1 MHTWD
6 RDLLHQM
13 RRKAL
18 WMCIEEACTYVLVQK
33 AFHLFTNISRHVS
46 IRIFFTGNRIP
57 FRFDKGMFSVCIPS
71 NLNYLIIYSQTRNF
85 VLDTEPPPP
94 ASSSTTKQQKSRQKG
109 DSSRKDKRRPS
120 HSRMER
126 RKTREADDDED
137 HHPSDPE
144 LFDDYNLEAVED
156 GDFEP
161 GEDSQV
167 GTEKSTSVDVK
178 MEEDEQGL
186 DSRPSRYHEAGKA
199 SRVEDTGTSLDTGD
213 DDEPKPKLTLE
224 LKYRA
229 FSNFN
234 RCLCVVVEPWPP
246 QRSDTRAPSLAPST
260 KTRASSV
267 ALDASESSTNYAQRA
282 KTPLFL
288 PDLDDEPT
296 TLNPSH
302 FRTLPPVPLFN
313 DRPTGGD
320 ADDVEEWGDSTAL
333 MQFSQMLNATGRVS
347 GGDVEDEDEFDGTV
361 LFADADEA
369 KEL

>member
-1 MHTWD
+1 M
-6 RDLLHQM
+6 
-13 RRKAL
+13 A
-18 WMCIEEACTYVLVQK
+18 
-33 AFHLFTNISRHVS
+33 
-46 IRIFFTGNRIP
+46 
-57 FRFDKGMFSVCIPS
+57 
-71 NLNYLIIYSQTRNF
+71 
-85 VLDTEPPPP
+85 
-94 ASSSTTKQQKSRQKG
+94 
-109 DSSRKDKRRPS
+109 
-120 HSRMER
+120 R
-126 RKTREADDDED
+126 RKTREGKAAERREGDDDED

-144 LFDDYNLEAVED
+144 LFDDDYELEAVED

-167 GTEKSTSVDVK
+167 STEKGTRSTSVDVK

-186 DSRPSRYHEAGKA
+186 HSKPSQYHEAGKA
-199 SRVEDTGTSLDTGD
+199 PRVEDTGTSLDTGD

-260 KTRASSV
+260 MTRASSV
-267 ALDASESSTNYAQRA
+267 APAASESSANYAQRA

-288 PDLDDEPT
+288 PDLDEEPAS
-296 TLNPSH
+296 LNPSH

-313 DRPTGGD
+313 DHPTGGD
-320 ADDVEEWGDSTAL
+320 TDDVEEWGDSTAL

>member
-1 MHTWD
+1 
-6 RDLLHQM
+6 
-13 RRKAL
+13 
-18 WMCIEEACTYVLVQK
+18 
-33 AFHLFTNISRHVS
+33 
-46 IRIFFTGNRIP
+46 
-57 FRFDKGMFSVCIPS
+57 
-71 NLNYLIIYSQTRNF
+71 

-94 ASSSTTKQQKSRQKG
+94 ALSSTTSNKQQKSRKKG
-109 DSSRKDKRRPS
+109 DSSRKD
-120 HSRMER
+120 R
-126 RKTREADDDED
+126 RKTREGKAGERREADDDED

-144 LFDDYNLEAVED
+144 IFDDCDLEAVEG

-161 GEDSQV
+161 GEDPQV
-167 GTEKSTSVDVK
+167 STEKSTSVDVK
-178 MEEDEQGL
+178 MEEDE
-186 DSRPSRYHEAGKA
+186 HEAGKA
-199 SRVEDTGTSLDTGD
+199 SRVEDTGTSLDIGD

-246 QRSDTRAPSLAPST
+246 QRSDTRAPSLAPSIA
-260 KTRASSV
+260 TRASSV
-267 ALDASESSTNYAQRA
+267 VPAASESSANYGQRA

-288 PDLDDEPT
+288 PDLDDEPAAF
-296 TLNPSH
+296 NPSH

-313 DRPTGGD
+313 DRPTGSD